1 MKLLYLSH
9 MSNESKISTR
19 TVDSKNQGA
28 RVWVSTR
35 VWTTWPRPMSD
46 ILYLIFVR
54 ILNLKHIT

>member
-46 ILYLIFVR
+46 IPYLT
-54 ILNLKHIT
+54 LG